1 MVRLFSLALACGFF
15 APAGTLFLGAYPD
28 AVLVFDEAKEQI
40 VDRIPLST
48 GTPMGLRLSQDK
60 KKIYIKTID
69 HNGIEVLDVA
79 TRKIVNHFVLN
90 TSTKQYRFWGGAADA
105 DGKFYYTVTKEI
117 DKYPEHYEVGKPKY
131 TVIDLAEHRIAKT
144 IEIPREDE
152 KANEGGFGS
161 GNFDI
166 SPDGKYLYQFGAK
179 IVILDSQD
187 FKVIDRIDLA
197 KPDLPGMENVR
208 FGANMDPIGEPGRHI
223 SVFNSADP
231 IVHNHVFGLARFN
244 LNTREIAFDPIGPAP
259 RGMSG
264 LQVAPDKKTAF
275 SVVSNG
281 VFGNRRCEFWA
292 FDLASDQVTSKAEFP
307 CRTRFSFGMSS
318 NGKKLYIYG
327 AGFEIEVY
335 DAATLRYERTW
346 DLKNDVTFGMVAL
359 P

>member
-1 MVRLFSLALACGFF
+1 MVRLFALAIASVLF

-28 AVLVFDEAKEQI
+28 AVLVFDEAKGQI

-69 HNGIEVLDVA
+69 HNGIEVLDVG
-79 TRKIVNHFVLN
+79 THKIVNQFVLN
-90 TSTKQYRFWGGAADA
+90 TPTKQYRFWGGAADA
-105 DGKFYYTVTKEI
+105 AGKFYYTVTKEI

-131 TVIDLAEHRIAKT
+131 TVIDLAEHKIVKT
-144 IEIPREDE
+144 IEIPREDQ

-161 GNFDI
+161 GNFEI

-197 KPDLPGMENVR
+197 KPDLPGLENVR
-208 FGANMDPIGEPGRHI
+208 FGANMDPISEVGRHI

-231 IVHNHVFGLARFN
+231 IVHNRVFGLARFD
-244 LNTREIAFDPIGPAP
+244 LSTRQFDFDPIGPAP

-264 LQVAPDKKTAF
+264 LQVTPDKKTAF
-275 SVVSNG
+275 AVVSNG
-281 VFGNRRCEFWA
+281 TFGNRRCEFWT
-292 FDLASDQVTSKAEFP
+292 FDLASDQVTRKAEFA
-307 CRTRFSFGMSS
+307 CRSRFSFGLSS
-318 NGKKLYIYG
+318 DGKKLYIYG

-335 DAATLRYERTW
+335 NAATLQYERTW